1 MIGNDDEVTILFGGR
16 GEVFSIKDLDPEV
29 LKQMFGLDF
38 APLSVKLEGTNK
50 NVLLRNKDE
59 FGGGEIQKN
68 WIILKWIHKSNIV
81 TSESSEMMAKYSNT
95 CI

>member
-1 MIGNDDEVTILFGGR
+1 MIGNDDEVIILFGGR

-59 FGGGEIQKN
+59 FGGGEIQK
-68 WIILKWIHKSNIV
+68 
-81 TSESSEMMAKYSNT
+81 
-95 CI
+95 